1 MLKKS
6 IENFV
11 VNNKKVLVRVDFNVP
26 VRYGVILN
34 IARIVASLKTIQYLI
49 DNGAKV
55 ILMSHFGRP
64 KGKPDK
70 NYSLEFVAKYLE
82 ATLGKKIL
90 FSDDD
95 LVTGD
100 KTRSL
105 VDNMVSGDVLLL
117 QNTRFRPEEE
127 KNEDNFSQ
135 ELAALGDIYINDA
148 FGTAHRAHCS
158 TVGVGKY
165 LPSGLGFL
173 LKKEVEILDH
183 VMENP
188 KRPFVAIL
196 GGSKVSDKIGT
207 INNLINKVDTLI
219 IGGAMMFTFYKA
231 LGLKVGKSLVED
243 DKVDLAK
250 SILALGEKK
259 GVQIALP
266 VDVTVAENFTND
278 TKWKIVDKEEIEDD
292 WIGLDI
298 GPKSVKR
305 FSDIISKAKTVIW
318 NGPMGAFEMSN
329 FAKGTFGVA
338 EAMANSDAVTVIGGG
353 DSAAAV
359 DMAGLANKMTH
370 ISTGGGAAIEFFEG
384 KTLPGLA
391 IIDNRSRVPFIC
403 GNWKM
408 NTTIAEGEELIH
420 FLKDELTDD
429 QVRLAICPP
438 FTHLY
443 PYKSLL
449 KGSNICL
456 GAQNVNREDFGPY
469 TGEIGSPM
477 LKELGVEYCIVGHS
491 ERRQYY
497 NENDDSVNK
506 KIINLLSKNIQPIY
520 CCGESLEIR
529 ELGKAKEFV
538 KGQIERAFKE
548 ISKKDI
554 VRIKIAYEPIWAIGT
569 GKTATTEQIEDM
581 CHFIRQT
588 INELGYEGEEMS
600 ILYGGSVNSGNARSI
615 INCGNV
621 DGALVG
627 GASLNKTEFLNI
639 INDCK

>member
-11 VNNKKVLVRVDFNVP
+11 VKNKKVLVRVDFNVP
-26 VRYGVILN
+26 VRDGVILN
-34 IARIVASLKTIQYLI
+34 SARIVASLKTIQYLI
-49 DNGAKV
+49 DNDAKV

-70 NYSLEFVAKYLE
+70 DFSLEFVAKYLG

-95 LVTGD
+95 EVTGD
-100 KTRSL
+100 KTRAL
-105 VDNMVSGDVLLL
+105 VETMKPGDVLLL

-127 KNEDNFSQ
+127 KNEDSFSK
-135 ELAALGDIYINDA
+135 ELASLGDIYINDA
-148 FGTAHRAHCS
+148 FGTAHRAHSS
-158 TVGVGKY
+158 TVGVAKY

-173 LKKEVEILDH
+173 LKKEVEILDQ

-188 KRPFVAIL
+188 QHPFVAIL

-250 SILALGEKK
+250 SILSLGEKK
-259 GVQIALP
+259 GVQIVLP
-266 VDVTVAENFTND
+266 VDVVVADSFDNNADWE
-278 TKWKIVDKEEIEDD
+278 IVEKEDIKDNEM
-292 WIGLDI
+292 GLDI
-298 GPKSVKR
+298 GPKSVKK
-305 FSDIISKAKTVIW
+305 FSDIISKAQTVIW

-408 NTTIAEGEELIH
+408 NTTIEEGEEIVSYLVEG
-420 FLKDELTDD
+420 LEDN
-429 QVRLAICPP
+429 QVRVSICPP

-443 PYKSLL
+443 PLKDLL
-449 KGSNICL
+449 KGSYISL
-456 GAQNVNREDFGPY
+456 GAQNVNREDYGPY
-469 TGEIGSPM
+469 TGEIGAPV

-506 KIINLLSKNIQPIY
+506 KMVNLLSKNIQPIY
-520 CCGESLEIR
+520 CCGESLETR
-529 ELGKAKEFV
+529 ELGKAKDYV
-538 KGQIERAFKE
+538 KSQIVRAFKD

-554 VRIKIAYEPIWAIGT
+554 VRVKVAYEPIWAIGT
-569 GKTATTEQIEDM
+569 GKTATSDQVEDM
-581 CHFIRQT
+581 CHFIRET
-588 INELGYEGEEMS
+588 IKELGYEGEEMS
-600 ILYGGSVNSGNARSI
+600 ILYGGSVNSANAKSI
-615 INCGNV
+615 INCSNV

-627 GASLNKTEFLNI
+627 GASLNKEEFLSI